1 MSRKHP
7 ISAVALAIGILFA
20 PSVVRAENNTG
31 ASGIYNCP
39 GVAATCGDWAA
50 KGANTC
56 RSCQQAQCKSENG
69 KDVIA
74 GNKTTTECYQGHG
87 SPPPDRRA
95 PAGAQRAPGQDNLNV
110 RTQ

>member
-1 MSRKHP
+1 MPFKDHATT
-7 ISAVALAIGILFA
+7 IVLAIGILLS
-20 PSVVRAENNTG
+20 PNLVRAETNTG
-31 ASGIYNCP
+31 AGGIYNCP
-39 GVAATCGDWAA
+39 GVNPTCGDWAA

-87 SPPPDRRA
+87 SPPAARRP
-95 PAGAQRAPGQDNLNV
+95 PAGAQRAPSQDNLNL
-110 RTQ
+110 RTK